1 MVPYQRNN
9 KVNISTSKLHISRKV
24 IDHGGE
30 PIIAKSLNQ
39 YYLKLFFLSLNPHIS
54 LFLTS

>member
-39 YYLKLFFLSLNPHIS
+39 YYLKLFFLKNSYL
-54 LFLTS
+54 